1 MKVLIKTREEM
12 EEELELDSDG
22 DIYIEA
28 DKDSFTRRMEDE
40 MPEDRI
46 IEVEPQDTYYSWV
59 DLDLN
64 YNITENMIKQIIE
77 GE

>member
-40 MPEDRI
+40 CQRI
-46 IEVEPQDTYYSWV
+46 ES
-59 DLDLN
+59 
-64 YNITENMIKQIIE
+64 
-77 GE
+77 

>member
-1 MKVLIKTREEM
+1 MLVEIKTWKEM
-12 EEELELDSDG
+12 EEEFGLNKYGLS
-22 DIYIEA
+22 IACYNTYIRE
-28 DKDSFTRRMEDE
+28 MEDE

>member
-1 MKVLIKTREEM
+1 
-12 EEELELDSDG
+12 
-22 DIYIEA
+22 
-28 DKDSFTRRMEDE
+28 

>member
-12 EEELELDSDG
+12 EEEFELDSDG

>member
-46 IEVEPQDTYYSWV
+46 IEVEPQDTYYSWDDEDV
-59 DLDLN
+59 Y